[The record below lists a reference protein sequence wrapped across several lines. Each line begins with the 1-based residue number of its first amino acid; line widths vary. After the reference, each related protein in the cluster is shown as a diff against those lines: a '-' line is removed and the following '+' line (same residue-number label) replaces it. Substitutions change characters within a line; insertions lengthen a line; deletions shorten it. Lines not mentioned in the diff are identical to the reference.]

1 MGLTL
6 TPNPDKQSKFIEV
19 PVGTHLAR
27 CYQVIDCG
35 MQLDPY
41 TVGETNY
48 TPKVALLFEVHG
60 RDYAGN
66 PLTVKNGEP
75 MSIDKMYTAS
85 IYEKAPFFIDL
96 QNWRGRPFTLL
107 KRTSLRL
114 KTYLAP
120 GG

>member
-41 TVGETNY
+41 TVGETKY
-48 TPKVALLFEVHG
+48 KHKVALLFEVHG
-60 RDYAGN
+60 KDYAGN
-66 PLTVKNGEP
+66 PLTVKNGET
-75 MSIDKMYTAS
+75 K
-85 IYEKAPFFIDL
+85 
-96 QNWRGRPFTLL
+96 
-107 KRTSLRL
+107 KRYVRHFRTTTRAKEQAADWL
-114 KTYLAP
+114 
-120 GG
+120 

>member
-41 TVGETNY
+41 TVGETKY
-48 TPKVALLFEVHG
+48 KHKVALL
-60 RDYAGN
+60 
-66 PLTVKNGEP
+66 LTRCTRHP
-75 MSIDKMYTAS
+75 SM
-85 IYEKAPFFIDL
+85 
-96 QNWRGRPFTLL
+96 
-107 KRTSLRL
+107 KRRRSL
-114 KTYLAP
+114 
-120 GG
+120 